1 MKQIQ
6 TDTYDIFAFAFYFI
20 IQVYQ
25 QKQGATLQFRAFFV
39 SFLSQ
44 FDPCFQMK

>member
-6 TDTYDIFAFAFYFI
+6 PYFSEIFAFAFYFI

-25 QKQGATLQFRAFFV
+25 QKQGLRGRISGNFDSFFAYFV
-39 SFLSQ
+39 PLKLSE
-44 FDPCFQMK
+44 